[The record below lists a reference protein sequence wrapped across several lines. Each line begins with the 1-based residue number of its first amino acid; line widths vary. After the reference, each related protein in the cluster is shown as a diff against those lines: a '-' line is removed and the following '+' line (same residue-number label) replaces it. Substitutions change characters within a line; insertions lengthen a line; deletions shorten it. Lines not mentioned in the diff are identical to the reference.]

1 MVHIRLFLL
10 SQCLVS
16 CFGASP
22 DDNPGVVL
30 AQPVVVSDSPSMQ
43 LTQAVFS
50 GAPVVQGVRAVMQ
63 AVASAQQVAQTQS
76 VATLNPLQSNPQVT
90 QATNQAPMVKPAM
103 LSNMQQTAVAAQQ
116 SQLPTPTQVS
126 QVQPGN
132 GNVQQTIAAQAPAVV
147 SVQMLEQP
155 VVVDSKQL
163 TNVVGAGTNPVQVAV
178 TSANTATR
186 AANVAA
192 SAAANA
198 NAAATNAANA
208 ANSGKSTIEANSAQ
222 TAAVAAKRAADAAN
236 EAAIAA
242 NTAAKQA
249 AMANALANP
258 QPTLQQSAASQV
270 AMPVAAATVVPSTPA
285 TAPAQAAVPIAAAT
299 VVLSTPASAPV
310 QAAVPI
316 AAATV
321 VPSAPVAVTIGQF
334 PETSS
339 SVAQWYFTQCVQL
352 IYGLTFAMIV
362 KGLCVA
368 GNVLVQVS
376 PISQIKRWEARQCTG
391 EADAAPYVSIAFGG
405 WQWCFYGLFAW
416 IVTARSGFLILVQSN
431 CLGALLG
438 SYYVVTFYRNCR
450 NDCSLST
457 LQRYLSAV
465 TSLALLQVCA
475 LSVLP
480 AERALFLTGLISSF
494 CSFIGAT
501 SVLVTVPQ
509 VIRQKDSRSIPGPYA
524 FANFLSSAV
533 WSLCGYI
540 LDDPMVMIPN
550 IFSTCCATMSLGL
563 KLLYP
568 SEGSDDDDANN
579 KVEEGVPC
587 EMQDRKAQLH
597 AKKALKMATE
607 FTPMLPAKPI
617 KEMSTF
623 PAKLAEFSEQLPDT
637 PVCGT
642 VSECGTGGTF

>member
-1 MVHIRLFLL
+1 MVYFRLAFLA
-10 SQCLVS
+10 QCFVS
-16 CFGASP
+16 CLSEIETPGA
-22 DDNPGVVL
+22 VL
-30 AQPVVVSDSPSMQ
+30 AQSATTAAGTGSPALQ
-43 LTQAVFS
+43 LAQVGGA

-63 AVASAQQVAQTQS
+63 AVSTAQQVAQTQ
-76 VATLNPLQSNPQVT
+76 VVTMAQMPQ
-90 QATNQAPMVKPAM
+90 
-103 LSNMQQTAVAAQQ
+103 QQVVAQQ
-116 SQLPTPTQVS
+116 SVQTPQVAVI
-126 QVQPGN
+126 QTPQPAVAVQPPAVQQTMAA
-132 GNVQQTIAAQAPAVV
+132 NVQQIAVSQAPP
-147 SVQMLEQP
+147 VQAPQVQQPVQTPTVQQVATNAQQLAIAQTPVQAPQVQQP
-155 VVVDSKQL
+155 VVVQ
-163 TNVVGAGTNPVQVAV
+163 TQPVQQPVVLGNVQSTSIAGSNSVQAAV
-178 TSANTATR
+178 KSADAATK

-192 SAAANA
+192 NAAANA
-198 NAAATNAANA
+198 NMAATNAANVA
-208 ANSGKSTIEANSAQ
+208 ANLGKSTIEANSAK
-222 TAAVAAKRAADAAN
+222 TAAIAAKQAADAAS
-236 EAAIAA
+236 EAAVAA
-242 NTAAKQA
+242 NTAANQA
-249 AMANALANP
+249 AMANAVASQAP
-258 QPTLQQSAASQV
+258 VVQQSA
-270 AMPVAAATVVPSTPA
+270 
-285 TAPAQAAVPIAAAT
+285 PAQVAVPIAA
-299 VVLSTPASAPV
+299 V
-310 QAAVPI
+310 
-316 AAATV
+316 TV
-321 VPSAPVAVTIGQF
+321 VPSAAVPVTIAQV
-334 PETSS
+334 PESTSS
-339 SVAQWYFTQCVQL
+339 TTQWYFSQAMQL

-376 PISQIKRWEARQCTG
+376 PISQIKRWESRKCTG
-391 EADAAPYVSIAFGG
+391 EADAAPYMSIAFGG

-438 SYYVVTFYRNCR
+438 TYYVVTFYRNCR
-450 NDCSLST
+450 NDTSLST

-524 FANFLSSAV
+524 FANFLSSGV

-550 IFSTCCATMSLGL
+550 IFSTCCATVSLGL
-563 KLLYP
+563 KVLYP
-568 SEGSDDDDANN
+568 SEGSDDDVDG

-587 EMQDRKAQLH
+587 EMQERKVQIH
-597 AKKALKMATE
+597 AKKAQKLPTE

-617 KEMSTF
+617 KEKSPF
-623 PAKLAEFSEQLPDT
+623 PEKLFNIVGEPRPDAAI
-637 PVCGT
+637 CGT